1 MYDPRRR
8 GRATFVADTP
18 TTSDPTANAE
28 KAPETWLTGQEPM
41 TGPQASY
48 LATLANDTG
57 REIPERLTKAEASK
71 LIDELRS
78 ESGRVRGSEPQ
89 G

>member
-1 MYDPRRR
+1 MYDHRSR
-8 GRATFVADTP
+8 GTAILVADTP

-28 KAPETWLTGQEPM
+28 KAPEAWVTGQEPM

-71 LIDELRS
+71 LIDELQT
-78 ESGRVRGSEPQ
+78 ESDRVRSAERQ
-89 G
+89 T